1 MKKEKEVKKK
11 QNKTWQVKFFM
22 RLSLNF
28 ILLLTLRQLSSSSQ
42 YLFII
47 LMNIWKLLFLHLL
60 YVQHEMKI
68 GREFFF
74 FCINFLLLQFLLLIL
89 LYCWFISFILTLLLC
104 YLFSC
109 STSQITSYYVCLYTV
124 GNEIENFFFLCSP
137 FNLCKCVFNSI
148 SIW

>member
-1 MKKEKEVKKK
+1 
-11 QNKTWQVKFFM
+11 M

-89 LYCWFISFILTLLLC
+89 LYCWFISFIFTLLLC

-124 GNEIENFFFLCSP
+124 GNEIENFFFFALPSIYANVSSTLFLFGNFIRFLLESFLLCTCEM
-137 FNLCKCVFNSI
+137 L
-148 SIW
+148 